1 MTSQRKLLLPLLLIL
16 MTLAGATVASAQ
28 GGEWRKLGQK
38 DVDFHIDHDRIIA
51 RDKGGI
57 REVHF
62 SVKYAPV
69 KFQKLVIN
77 YRNGEKQD
85 VEFLEDVQL
94 GGQTRSITIEG
105 NGRKIDSIDVW
116 YETDS
121 LGGKKAKV
129 TAYGRG

>member
-1 MTSQRKLLLPLLLIL
+1 MTIRKIIVPFLLVLIA
-16 MTLAGATVASAQ
+16 LAGSSMASAQ
-28 GGEWRKLGQK
+28 GGDWKKLGEK

-62 SVKYAPV
+62 SVKHAPV
-69 KFQKLVIN
+69 KFQKVVIN

-85 VEFLEDVQL
+85 VDFLEDVKL
-94 GGQTRSITIEG
+94 GGETKSITIEG
-105 NGRKIDSIDVW
+105 TGRRIDSIDLW
-116 YETDS
+116 YETNS

-129 TAYGRG
+129 TVYGRG